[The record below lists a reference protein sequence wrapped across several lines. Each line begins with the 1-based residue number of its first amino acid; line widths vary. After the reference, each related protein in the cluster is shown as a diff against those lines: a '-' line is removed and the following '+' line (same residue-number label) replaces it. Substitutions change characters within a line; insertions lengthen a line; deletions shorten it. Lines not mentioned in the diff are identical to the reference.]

1 VLRPRSMQIQTYC
14 VLIQPETCIY
24 HRDGY
29 AYTPRIR
36 MYSVCCTCRSG
47 TRRGSRAVGRLES
60 VEGRRS
66 LSYVSAVRCF
76 FRRAASFPWR
86 DTSTSPFLNCV
97 FVRFLFLILVRI
109 WSAMCDRATF
119 STRNLESLMAV
130 LNQLKQQGSRNFL
143 VSAMDYN
150 IGENQSV
157 FYGFLVKKQNQKN

>member
-1 VLRPRSMQIQTYC
+1 VYRSNQKLASTIGTGTHIRHAYACTVYDVHVGVERDVVLRLSAGWKAWK
-14 VLIQPETCIY
+14 
-24 HRDGY
+24 D
-29 AYTPRIR
+29 
-36 MYSVCCTCRSG
+36 
-47 TRRGSRAVGRLES
+47 VGRF
-60 VEGRRS
+60 G
-66 LSYVSAVRCF
+66 
-76 FRRAASFPWR
+76 RAANLPWR
-86 DTSTSPFLNCV
+86 DTSTSPFLNCL